1 MGINNKKL
9 LNFKSGNNVVEEILS
24 PVEQEKLRDEV
35 IKPLETPKESLKSS
49 VEPVSPPVRVAQPKK
64 ERVIKKKERTVE
76 KESVIHVSARI
87 SDDFDR
93 AISKYCI
100 EQNLKRNSL
109 VISAVSR
116 IVGYE
121 CEPTPLAGENC
132 KVIISAST
140 KTKSLYGRV
149 TDELKKMVKL
159 YVFDAKEHDPD
170 FSESYLVAQAVAD
183 YIGYKKKMKLG

>member
-24 PVEQEKLRDEV
+24 PVEQDDVKQAESKSANS
-35 IKPLETPKESLKSS
+35 PKESLKST

-64 ERVIKKKERTVE
+64 ERVIKKKEKTVE
-76 KESVIHVSARI
+76 NESVIHVSARI

-100 EQNLKRNSL
+100 EQNMKRNSL

-132 KVIISAST
+132 KVIISATT

-159 YVFDAKEHDPD
+159 YVFDAKENDPE

-183 YIGYKKKMKLG
+183 YIGYKKKMKLD